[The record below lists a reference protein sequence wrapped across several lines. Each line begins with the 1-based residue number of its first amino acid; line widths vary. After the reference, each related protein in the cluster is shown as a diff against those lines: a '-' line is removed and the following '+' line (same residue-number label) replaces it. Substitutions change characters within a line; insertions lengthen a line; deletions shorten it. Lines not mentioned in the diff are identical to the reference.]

1 MDTLMSLAK
10 ENEAESFVVGLPRN
24 MDGTMGK
31 GAKQAVRFAR
41 RLHAKSNLPV
51 ALCDERLTT
60 SQAEKEM
67 IGLGKSRRRRRMTI
81 DEAAAV
87 LILESYMTS
96 VAAATKGKD
105 EGL

>member
-1 MDTLMSLAK
+1 
-10 ENEAESFVVGLPRN
+10 
-24 MDGTMGK
+24 
-31 GAKQAVRFAR
+31 
-41 RLHAKSNLPV
+41 
-51 ALCDERLTT
+51 
-60 SQAEKEM
+60 
-67 IGLGKSRRRRRMTI
+67 MTI